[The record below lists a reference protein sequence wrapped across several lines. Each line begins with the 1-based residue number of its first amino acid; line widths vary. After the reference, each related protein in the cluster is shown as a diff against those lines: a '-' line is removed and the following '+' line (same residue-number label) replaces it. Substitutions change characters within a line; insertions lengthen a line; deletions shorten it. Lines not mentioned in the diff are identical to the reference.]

1 MTVTGMT
8 FPCSSN
14 ICDIPNFLPIRPNP
28 MVNTSKNCNIIVK
41 NSLKVKMN
49 SANSPPGKRG
59 TRPGKSV
66 EKNLTNNPVFRKAL
80 YTTMNHAMPRE
91 ELINQASE
99 IKVIPTLGGIVNRV
113 FSVLGN
119 NNSSF
124 NDLSDVVKYD
134 QAISSKIIS
143 IANSAYYSRGVEI
156 FSLQR
161 AMLTI
166 GFEEVRSIVTCLLL
180 MEGIMKKLK
189 LKEEDL
195 LALWKHSIEVATA
208 ARLLSER
215 LFIEDPQKVYTASL
229 LHDIGKIVFYLSAP
243 EYGEMLRETRG
254 DILALESE
262 RFGIDHQ
269 EIGYIIAVKWKFPH
283 DFSRVIRRHH
293 GDHCGENEDAL
304 FRLVNASDRFFT
316 RPPGTHSTE
325 GFILDKERGA
335 IAFEVDK
342 IMKFLRLV

>member
-1 MTVTGMT
+1 MT
-8 FPCSSN
+8 
-14 ICDIPNFLPIRPNP
+14 
-28 MVNTSKNCNIIVK
+28 
-41 NSLKVKMN
+41 
-49 SANSPPGKRG
+49 
-59 TRPGKSV
+59 
-66 EKNLTNNPVFRKAL
+66 
-80 YTTMNHAMPRE
+80 YAMPRE

-99 IKVIPTLGGIVNRV
+99 IKVIPTLGSIVNRV

-124 NDLSDVVKYD
+124 NDLSDVVQYD

-156 FSLQR
+156 FNLQR

-195 LALWKHSIEVATA
+195 LAMWKHSIEVATA

-243 EYGEMLRETRG
+243 EYGEMLREMRAG
-254 DILALESE
+254 SDILALEHE
-262 RFGIDHQ
+262 RFGVDHQ
-269 EIGYIIAVKWKFPH
+269 EIGYVIAVKWKFPN

-293 GDHCGENEDAL
+293 GDPGGEQEDAL
-304 FRLVNASDRFFT
+304 FRLINASDRFFART
-316 RPPGTHSTE
+316 LGAHSTE
-325 GFILDKERGA
+325 GFILEKERGA
-335 IAFEVDK
+335 IAFEVEK